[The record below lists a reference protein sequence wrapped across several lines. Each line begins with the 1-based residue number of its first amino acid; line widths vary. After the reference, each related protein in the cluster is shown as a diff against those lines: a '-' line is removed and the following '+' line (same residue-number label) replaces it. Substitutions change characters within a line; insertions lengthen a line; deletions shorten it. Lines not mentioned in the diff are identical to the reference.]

1 MSQWLLHGQEID
13 ISLDRQHRHQYN
25 YERALPSRF
34 LRRRIKSAAPDPVIA
49 GTAGRGMPSMRM
61 QHVLHYRL
69 AFVLCSPFACA
80 TAALCSRVRT

>member
-34 LRRRIKSAAPDPVIA
+34 LQRIKSAAPDPVIA
-49 GTAGRGMPSMRM
+49 GAAGRVFRFFK
-61 QHVLHYRL
+61 
-69 AFVLCSPFACA
+69 A
-80 TAALCSRVRT
+80 SRILNA